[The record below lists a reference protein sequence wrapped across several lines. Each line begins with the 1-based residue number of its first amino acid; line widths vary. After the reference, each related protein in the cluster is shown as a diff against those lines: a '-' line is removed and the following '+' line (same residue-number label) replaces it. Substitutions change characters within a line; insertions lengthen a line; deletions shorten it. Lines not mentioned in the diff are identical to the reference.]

1 MNINEIFERFS
12 ALNVLLVGDVMID
25 AYQFGSVSRISPEAP
40 VAVFDF
46 ESEEKRLGGAANVLL
61 NLKSLGANP
70 ILCSVIGQDDA
81 AVDFLALLDKH
92 KLSTASILQDPK
104 RKTTCKT
111 RVLANN
117 QQLLRIDREDH
128 FDIDAQMAQSL
139 IAEITRLCDTQK
151 IDVILLEDYNK
162 GVLTEKTISAILEL
176 AQARHIPTAV
186 DPKKNNF
193 FAYQKATLFK
203 PNLKELKE
211 GLQVD
216 INKHDVQSIQ
226 KAIALLQERLGN
238 QKTLL
243 TLSEQ
248 GVILS
253 EADKFI
259 QLPAHIRNIADV
271 SGAGDTV
278 ISVATLCLA
287 LGLDNTTL
295 ASWSNLA
302 GGLVCEQL
310 GVVPIDK
317 EQLKA
322 EIMRYEK
329 AKFQ

>member
-1 MNINEIFERFS
+1 M
-12 ALNVLLVGDVMID
+12 
-25 AYQFGSVSRISPEAP
+25 
-40 VAVFDF
+40 
-46 ESEEKRLGGAANVLL
+46 
-61 NLKSLGANP
+61 
-70 ILCSVIGQDDA
+70 
-81 AVDFLALLDKH
+81 
-92 KLSTASILQDPK
+92 
-104 RKTTCKT
+104 
-111 RVLANN
+111 
-117 QQLLRIDREDH
+117 
-128 FDIDAQMAQSL
+128 
-139 IAEITRLCDTQK
+139 
-151 IDVILLEDYNK
+151 
-162 GVLTEKTISAILEL
+162 
-176 AQARHIPTAV
+176 
-186 DPKKNNF
+186 
-193 FAYQKATLFK
+193 
-203 PNLKELKE
+203 
-211 GLQVD
+211 
-216 INKHDVQSIQ
+216 
-226 KAIALLQERLGN
+226 
-238 QKTLL
+238 L

-295 ASWSNLA
+295 ASWSNLS